1 LDVAM
6 PTSVRIGTAGDAR
19 SRNDLP
25 VFNHWLS
32 LTRLRAAGAV
42 AVFAVVL
49 HFLPFVE
56 LALAPVLGVCVV
68 LCAFS
73 IIALRSQVTAR
84 APWLFFY
91 LQHIVDVSGIT
102 VGIAVAVAGFPALL
116 FRPLFVMVIVP
127 ASLVSIAAG
136 LFVAAAATLG
146 HEVLLGLERGFAPA
160 TFVSLESLV
169 PAFLFFLVAQQSF
182 FYGGHLER
190 KNAALGRLA
199 DQLEDSGRQ
208 LTVLVDVART
218 LNSTLEAPT
227 LLARVNRIALDQL
240 EADWSA
246 TFLVD
251 SSRRTFKLATSTDRH
266 ESAPRAV
273 PAVELPT
280 TEWPGVERL
289 ADERVVALTDVEV
302 MRTRELL
309 AAGRQVTAVVLA
321 GLYRDDAL
329 TGILAVGYR
338 VADASLREAA
348 VERLGA
354 IAEHATIA
362 LRNAQLLDEARH
374 ASALKSEFVSTVS
387 HELRTPLNVITGYV
401 EMLLDGAAGPLTE
414 EQRGLVDRVDARSR
428 ELLELI
434 EATLQVGRFEAR
446 SGTVELTPVALGD
459 LLRALDGSIAGLPC
473 PATVAFVWDV
483 PATAAGTMVTDRA
496 AVALIVRNLVSN
508 AFKFTESGAV
518 TVRIRAA
525 SRTLVVEVIDTGIGM
540 SPQDVPTAFDSFRQL
555 DTSTTRRHGGVGL
568 GLYIVKQFVD
578 RLGGTVEVDSTPG
591 HGTAFRVVLPGYAAD
606 APALSS
612 EAA

>member
-1 LDVAM
+1 M
-6 PTSVRIGTAGDAR
+6 PTPVGSGTAADAR

-42 AVFAVVL
+42 AVFAAVL

-56 LALAPVLGVCVV
+56 LALAPVLGVCVS
-68 LCAFS
+68 LCVFS
-73 IIALRSQVTAR
+73 IVALRSQISTR
-84 APWLFFY
+84 APWIFFY
-91 LQHIVDVSGIT
+91 LQHLVDVSGIT
-102 VGIAVAVAGFPALL
+102 VGIAVAVAGLPALL
-116 FRPLFVMVIVP
+116 FRPLYVMVIVP
-127 ASLVSIAAG
+127 ASLVSVRAG
-136 LFVAAAATLG
+136 LFVAAAATVG
-146 HEVLLGLERGFAPA
+146 HEVLLGLERGFGLA
-160 TFVSLESLV
+160 TLVSLESLV

-190 KNAALGRLA
+190 KNAALARLA

-208 LTVLVDVART
+208 LGVLVDVART

-251 SSRRTFKLATSTDRH
+251 SNRRTFKLAASTDRH
-266 ESAPRAV
+266 EHASRAV
-273 PAVELPT
+273 PTVELPT
-280 TEWPGVERL
+280 NEWPGVDRL
-289 ADERVVALTDVEV
+289 AEQRVVALTDVEA

-309 AAGRQVTAVVLA
+309 AGGRPLTAVVLA
-321 GLYRDDAL
+321 GLYRDDNLA
-329 TGILAVGYR
+329 GVLAVGYR
-338 VADASLREAA
+338 VADAPLRKTA

-362 LRNAQLLDEARH
+362 LRNAQLLDEARQ

-387 HELRTPLNVITGYV
+387 HELRTPLNVIIGYV
-401 EMLLDGAAGPLTE
+401 EMLLDGAAGPLIG
-414 EQRGLVDRVDARSR
+414 EQRNLVDRVDARSR

-446 SGTVELTPVALGD
+446 SGTVELTPVAWED
-459 LLRALDGSIAGLPC
+459 LLQALDGSIAGLPR
-473 PATVAFVWDV
+473 PAGVAFVWDV
-483 PATAAGTMVTDRA
+483 PATAAGTVVTDRA

-508 AFKFTESGAV
+508 AFKFTETGAV

-525 SRTLVVEVIDTGIGM
+525 FCTLVVEVVDTGIGM
-540 SPQDVPTAFDSFRQL
+540 SPQDVPAAFDSFRQL

-591 HGTAFRVVLPGYAAD
+591 QGTAFRVVLPGYSAHM
-606 APALSS
+606 PALSS
-612 EAA
+612 QAA